1 MKRLSRWLLPLVT
14 LITLGAARPAS
25 ALPGFYAGKKE
36 AKRHSYAT
44 HVVLMRKGDYSVVT
58 VAPDY
63 DGPLDAFALV
73 MPVPADVTLERI
85 QTLKREFIDRV
96 EQITAPRFHEFWEMD
111 PCEPGPPEQIWEQS
125 LKAKAGTAFLGGGA
139 PVIGDP
145 SKKVAKELFIDVKP
159 SFKEKE
165 AEYAYTVLTPE
176 ESADVA
182 GWLKGKGYTAPAG
195 ANDAVK
201 PYLDKGMTL
210 LVAEVDPRRVELV
223 GGDRAQLS
231 PIRYWSEKPITT
243 IPAKLGLL
251 NLDDKQELFV
261 YVMTPDK
268 RYEAKN
274 YDNVF
279 PPTNLSVDF
288 SAKERMGEL
297 YAAIHD
303 RLLAKNAKGVL
314 DEFAWT
320 TKGCGRPCATE
331 PLMPHELM
339 SLGGDVFEQG
349 VTDEDKNPEPPELT
363 DKEKEQYEAKLKEL
377 KGKEK
382 TEYKKTFEED
392 RKEVARR
399 KALIARNVYIL
410 SRLHHRYDASNLPA
424 DLEVGPAGPVA
435 GGTGIPKGQTHELS
449 TAIGPSKRNELQIR
463 FNFFHPW
470 KGMMKCGK
478 AERWRWGKPPRTY
491 RGLRKIWEATDLTRR
506 NRKQIDPDK
515 VVFTPVPA
523 IDLVGATPD
532 GGAGDQDAGDAGKG
546 GAEPK
551 KKSCGCSVPGAP
563 SDGGLPLYGLL
574 GAGLVVAL
582 RRRRP

>member
-1 MKRLSRWLLPLVT
+1 MKRLSRLLFPLLTVAA
-14 LITLGAARPAS
+14 LGAARPAS

-44 HVVLMRKGDYSVVT
+44 HVVLMTKGNYSVVT

-73 MPVPADVTLERI
+73 MPVPADVTTEHV
-85 QTLKREFIDRV
+85 QTLKREFVDRV
-96 EQITAPRFHEFWEMD
+96 ENITAPRFHEFWEMD

-125 LKAKAGTAFLGGGA
+125 MKAKAGTAFLGGG

-145 SKKVAKELFIDVKP
+145 TKKVAKELFIDIKP
-159 SFKEKE
+159 SFKEAE
-165 AEYAYTVLTPE
+165 AEYGYTVLTPE
-176 ESADVA
+176 QSGNVA
-182 GWLKGKGYTAPAG
+182 GWLEGKGYIAPAG
-195 ANDAVK
+195 ANEAVK

-210 LVAEVDPRRVELV
+210 LVAEVDPKRVELV

-261 YVMTPDK
+261 YVLAPDK

-288 SAKERMGEL
+288 VAKERMGEL

-303 RLLAKNAKGVL
+303 KLLAKNPKGVL

-339 SLGGDVFEQG
+339 SLGGDVLEQG
-349 VTDEDKNPEPPELT
+349 VADEEKNPEPPELT
-363 DKEKEQYEAKLKEL
+363 EKEQKEYDAKVKEL

-382 TEYKKTFEED
+382 TEYKKTFEEE

-399 KALIARNVYIL
+399 KALIARNVYVL
-410 SRLHHRYDASNLPA
+410 SRLHHRYDASNLPT
-424 DLEVGPAGPVA
+424 DIEVGPAEPVG
-435 GGTGIPKGQTHELS
+435 GGTGIPKGEAHELS
-449 TAIGPSKRNELQIR
+449 TEVKPAKRNELQVR

-470 KGMMKCGK
+470 NGMVKCEK
-478 AERWRWGKPPRTY
+478 PEHWRWGKPPRTY
-491 RGLRKIWEATDLTRR
+491 RGLRKTWVATDLTRK

-515 VVFTPVPA
+515 VVFTPVPSIGIA
-523 IDLVGATPD
+523 GATPD
-532 GGAGDQDAGDAGKG
+532 GGTAADGGDAGTE
-546 GAEPK
+546 GAGDK

-563 SDGGLPLYGLL
+563 EAPGPSVVLL
-574 GAGLVVAL
+574 LAAGAVAL
-582 RRRRP
+582 SRRRRR